1 MRLFAAFEASG
12 YQWLVA
18 SNFAAWAAWT
28 AEALTQGWLVL
39 QLTDSP
45 FWVGLVGAARGVG
58 QIVFSIIGGAFADR
72 FDRRGLIVFANVASG
87 VISLAL
93 AGLAAT
99 GAVEIWHVVA
109 AASIGGMLSAIIGPT
124 FSALTFDVVGGTR
137 ILNATAFYFM
147 GGAIPRMIA
156 ALTGGLLISQWGVAP
171 NFVLVFV
178 LYVFAALCVV
188 PIRRRAVVRTLEP
201 PLRSLLAGLRYV
213 SQTPVIRGALVLSLV
228 TEVFGFAYLWML
240 PVIAR
245 DVLVV
250 GATGLGYL
258 TAAVAAGQLLSSLAL
273 ATFGDVRRK
282 GLLLIASTFAF
293 GLAVAFFALSP
304 WFAVSLVLALVV
316 GGLASVYDSAI
327 ATVLQV
333 AVSAEMRGRVL
344 GLYVSTWG
352 ASQVGGLIVG
362 AAATF
367 VGVPA
372 SLALSGAVV
381 ALNAVRAIS
390 SVELLTPEHMSAD
403 PSAADD

>member
-1 MRLFAAFEASG
+1 MRLFAAFEAPG

-39 QLTDSP
+39 LLTDSP

-72 FDRRGLIVFANVASG
+72 FDRRALIVFANVASG
-87 VISLAL
+87 LISLAL
-93 AGLAAT
+93 AGLAAS
-99 GAVEIWHVVA
+99 GAIEIWHVVA
-109 AASIGGMLSAIIGPT
+109 AASIGGMLSAVIAPT

-156 ALTGGLLISQWGVAP
+156 ALTGGILISQWGVAP

-178 LYVFAALCVV
+178 LYVLAALCVL
-188 PIRRRAVVRTLEP
+188 PIRRPAVMRTLEP

-213 SQTPVIRGALVLSLV
+213 ARTPAIRGALVLSLI

-245 DVLVV
+245 DVLLV

-273 ATFGDVRRK
+273 AAFGDIHRK
-282 GLLLIASTFAF
+282 GMLLIASTFAF
-293 GLAVAFFALSP
+293 GVAVAFFASSQ
-304 WFAVSLVLALVV
+304 WFAVSLVLALIV

-362 AAATF
+362 AAATV
-367 VGVPA
+367 VGVPVA
-372 SLALSGAVV
+372 LAMSGAVV
-381 ALNAVRAIS
+381 AINALRAIP
-390 SVELLTPEHMSAD
+390 SVELLTPAHASVEHT
-403 PSAADD
+403 AADD